1 MTAWLVDLG
10 APGTL
15 LALLFLGHTLGD
27 FVLQTP
33 RMVTNKDKIGTLG
46 LHGLI
51 VTLATALA
59 VLPFLSVAA
68 LVVVV
73 ALGVA
78 HIIIDMSKQ
87 IALGRWDR
95 PVTIFLTDQAFHG
108 LTLLAAWWAL
118 TRPAWMAAPSL
129 PGWGLLGDPA
139 LAWITRGAVVVGVLA
154 FNHHGANAVVR
165 GLLPEPYRIGEDD
178 EVRTGRVIGTLER
191 YIVLLLAVFGQWGAI
206 ALVLAAKSIARFEEL
221 KQRTFAEYYLVGTLS
236 SMLIAVVSGLLVGVL
251 I

>member
-1 MTAWLVDLG
+1 MTAWLVNLG

-33 RMVTNKDKIGTLG
+33 SMVANKDKLSVLG

-51 VTLATALA
+51 VTLVSAL
-59 VLPFLSVAA
+59 VLLPVLSVAT
-68 LVVVV
+68 LVIV
-73 ALGVA
+73 ATLGVA
-78 HIIIDMSKQ
+78 HVIIDMAKQ
-87 IALGRWDR
+87 IALDRWDR
-95 PVTIFLTDQAFHG
+95 PVTVFLTDQAFHG
-108 LTLLAAWWAL
+108 VTLLAAWWAL
-118 TRPAWMAAPSL
+118 TRPAWMVAPSL
-129 PGWGLLGDPA
+129 PGWGIMGDPG
-139 LAWITRGAVVVGVLA
+139 LAWITRGAVVIGVLA

-165 GLLPEPYRIGEDD
+165 GLLPDPYRVGEDD

-221 KQRTFAEYYLVGTLS
+221 KQRRFAEYYLVGTLS

>member
-27 FVLQTP
+27 FVFQTP
-33 RMVTNKDKIGTLG
+33 GMVAEKDKVGVLG
-46 LHGLI
+46 LHVLI
-51 VTLATALA
+51 VTLVTALA
-59 VLPFLSVAA
+59 LLPFLSAAA
-68 LVVVV
+68 LVIVA

-78 HIIIDMSKQ
+78 HLIIDMAKQ
-87 IALGRWDR
+87 SALARWER
-95 PVTIFLTDQAFHG
+95 PVTIFLADQALHG
-108 LTLLAAWWAL
+108 LTLLGAWWAL
-118 TRPAWMAAPSL
+118 TRPAWMVAPSL

-139 LAWITRGAVVVGVLA
+139 LAWTARVAVVAGVLA
-154 FNHHGANAVVR
+154 FNHHGANAIVR
-165 GLLPEPYRIGEDD
+165 GLLPDPYSVGDDD
-178 EVRTGRVIGTLER
+178 EVRTGRIIGTLER